1 MMGKTILCKNRDFK
15 LAISLYTIS
24 PKSEIKYGILGWLL
38 IKTVLIGVEEVYNS
52 IGKGYE

>member
-1 MMGKTILCKNRDFK
+1 MIGKTLLCKNRDFK

-52 IGKGYE
+52 IGKKYE

>member
-15 LAISLYTIS
+15 LVISLYTIS
-24 PKSEIKYGILGWLL
+24 PKSEIKYVILGWLL